1 MTSEA
6 PTLSSSSP
14 LRSLQVIG
22 SRRMG
27 GAENSFVR
35 LVPALS
41 RAGAPADAMTRE
53 HSVVHRA
60 LDGHERRYQAPM
72 RNFLDLG
79 SMLQIRRLLRDEH
92 YPVVQTWAS
101 RATWLTR
108 APAGTVHV
116 ARLGGYYR
124 LRNFRHADAWV
135 VNTRGLREWMV
146 AAGFPAQRVT
156 WIDNFV
162 PIDARPSPLT
172 RRGLGIPDDALV
184 SVALGRFVP
193 KKGFEDLLSAMA
205 LLPESVG
212 GRPHH
217 LVLMGDGR
225 MREALERQ
233 AAALGIRSRVHFT
246 GWVEASVAALGIG
259 DVMICPSREE
269 PLGNVILEAWSR
281 GLPVLSTR
289 TAGGRE
295 LIDEG
300 ATGLLCD
307 VADPADFA
315 QGWRRLLSDGALRVD
330 LGGRAREHFSS
341 RYSEAATVAAYR
353 ELYAR
358 LACSGA
364 AAQMRRTSR

>member
-1 MTSEA
+1 MTSDA
-6 PTLSSSSP
+6 PALSSRTS

-35 LVPALS
+35 LVLALS
-41 RAGAPADAMTRE
+41 LAGAPADALTRE
-53 HSVVHRA
+53 HSAVHGA
-60 LDGHERRYQAPM
+60 LDGHERRYRAPM

-79 SMLQIRRLLRDEH
+79 SMLQIRRLLRDER
-92 YPVVQTWAS
+92 YPVVQTWAT

-124 LRNFRHADAWV
+124 LRNFHHADAWV
-135 VNTRGLREWMV
+135 VNTRGLRDWMIG
-146 AAGFPAQRVT
+146 AGFPPQRVT

-162 PIDARPSPLT
+162 PVDDRPSPLT
-172 RRGLGIPDDALV
+172 RRALGIAEDALV

-193 KKGFEDLLSAMA
+193 KKGFEDLLAAMA
-205 LLPESVG
+205 LLPESMG
-212 GRPHH
+212 GRTHH
-217 LVLMGDGR
+217 LILMGDGA
-225 MREALERQ
+225 MRATLQRQ
-233 AAALGIRSRVHFT
+233 AQSLGIGSRVHFT
-246 GWVEASVAALGIG
+246 GWVDASVPALGLG

-300 ATGLLCD
+300 VTGLLCG
-307 VADPADFA
+307 VADPADLA
-315 QGWRRLLSDGALRVD
+315 RLWRRLLSDGALRTD
-330 LGGRAREHFSS
+330 LGGRAREHFLA

-353 ELYAR
+353 ELYER
-358 LACSGA
+358 LTRSA
-364 AAQMRRTSR
+364 AAAHSRRMSR

>member
-1 MTSEA
+1 MTSEV
-6 PTLSSSSP
+6 PTVSSASP
-14 LRSLQVIG
+14 LRNLQVIG
-22 SRRMG
+22 SHRMG

-35 LVPALS
+35 LVLALS
-41 RAGAPADAMTRE
+41 LAGAPADAMTRE
-53 HSVVHRA
+53 NSAVHRA
-60 LDGHERRYQAPM
+60 LDGHERRYQVPM
-72 RNFLDLG
+72 RNFLDLT
-79 SMLQIRRLLRDEH
+79 SVLRIRRLLRDRP
-92 YPVVQTWAS
+92 YPIVQTWAT

-135 VNTRGLREWMV
+135 VNTRGLRDWMIG
-146 AAGFPAQRVT
+146 AGFPPGRVA

-162 PIDARPSPLT
+162 PVDERPSPFT
-172 RRGLGIPDDALV
+172 RSELGIVDEALV

-193 KKGFEDLLSAMA
+193 KKGFEDLLAAMA
-205 LLPESVG
+205 LLPDSVG

-217 LVLMGDGR
+217 LVLMGDGP
-225 MREALERQ
+225 MRETLERQ
-233 AAALGIRSRVHFT
+233 ALSLGIRDRVHFT
-246 GWVEASVAALGIG
+246 GWVQASVPALAVG

-307 VADPADFA
+307 VADPADLA
-315 QGWRRLLSDGALRVD
+315 QGWRRVLSDGALRAD
-330 LGGRAREHFSS
+330 LGGGAREHFRS
-341 RYSEAATVAAYR
+341 RYSESATVAAYR
-353 ELYAR
+353 DLYER
-358 LACSGA
+358 LMRNGA
-364 AAQMRRTSR
+364 GVQLRRTSR